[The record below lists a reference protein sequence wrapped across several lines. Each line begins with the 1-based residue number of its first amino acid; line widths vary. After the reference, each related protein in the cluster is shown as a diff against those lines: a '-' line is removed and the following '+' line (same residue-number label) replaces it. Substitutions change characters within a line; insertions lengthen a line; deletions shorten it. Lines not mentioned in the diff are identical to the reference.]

1 MQYNLTS
8 LFREDAVHYD
18 INDGPSMVNP
28 GGGLSTKK
36 HYLQL
41 ALPNMVFVSAPSKL
55 ENISIVDPLYF
66 SGGNTD
72 ADRDERIESY
82 RKHDGFT
89 ILWTSDFEL
98 LRWQPIHRE
107 QILDATDVIAGNSHF
122 MFNLLTALFPNQTV
136 VHLTD
141 TIDTNVTQGNVDR
154 EKAIY
159 ACSQIVL
166 EKGIDN
172 VVSLFKRL
180 AVGTNAE
187 RELKRHFIGS
197 SSTWGCE
204 IRDQDS
210 FDLET
215 QIEEVCQHHWSMS
228 NVDVRAFSREAW
240 HFVSF
245 TKFETFGYAMVEAM
259 LGGCQIWAVPHLAYE
274 DRIQAGVVTSV
285 EHALDAQSKIS
296 DFIQNNE
303 PKRNDAAIQFVHD
316 NYSLDVFRKQFK
328 NIVGGIYGI

>member
-1 MQYNLTS
+1 MRHNLTA
-8 LFREDAVHYD
+8 LFREDAVHHD
-18 INDGPSMVNP
+18 RNKGPSMVNP

-36 HYLQL
+36 YYLQL
-41 ALPNMVFVSAPSKL
+41 ALPNMVFVSAPSEL
-55 ENISIVDPLYF
+55 GNISIVDPLYF

-72 ADRDERIESY
+72 TDRDERIEAY

-98 LRWQPIHRE
+98 LRWQPIHRK
-107 QILDATDVIAGNSHF
+107 QVLDATDIIAGNSHV
-122 MFNLLTALFPNQTV
+122 MFNILTAMFPNKTV

-154 EKAIY
+154 KKNIY

-166 EKGIDN
+166 EKGIDKI
-172 VVSLFKRL
+172 VSLFKRL

-187 RELKRHFIGS
+187 RELARHFIGS

-245 TKFETFGYAMVEAM
+245 SRFETFGYAMVEAM
-259 LGGCQIWAVPHLAYE
+259 LGGCQIWAYPHLAYK
-274 DRIQAGVVTSV
+274 DRIDAGVVNEV
-285 EHALDAQSKIS
+285 KNPLDAQQKIR
-296 DFIQNNE
+296 DFIQNNK
-303 PKRNDAAIQFVHD
+303 PTSNDDAIQFVHD
-316 NYSLDVFRKQFK
+316 NYGLDVFRKQFK
-328 NIVGGIYGI
+328 EVIGGIYGI